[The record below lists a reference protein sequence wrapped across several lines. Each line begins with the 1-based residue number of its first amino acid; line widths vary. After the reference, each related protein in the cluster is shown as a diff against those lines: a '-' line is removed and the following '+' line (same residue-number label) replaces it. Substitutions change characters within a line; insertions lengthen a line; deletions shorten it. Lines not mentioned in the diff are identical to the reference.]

1 MFEVRV
7 VRDTYYGSYNHWVM
21 ATLEDARALVKLLQ
35 VEQDVLPEEC
45 SITEV
50 KPYTFVDWAKS
61 FYGREDN

>member
-7 VRDTYYGSYNHWVM
+7 VTDTYYGSYSHWVM
-21 ATLEDARALVKLLQ
+21 TTLEDARALVKLLQ
-35 VEQDVLPEEC
+35 VERGYTPEEC

-50 KPYTFVDWAKS
+50 KPSTFVEWAKS